1 MTARKAKATL
11 AYDLPATPTLAV
23 TVGGEAYEARL
34 GVLAGILDL
43 PGLVDGWRALA
54 EAGGDVA
61 EVSARVEELD
71 ERTRRFV
78 LGHELGHHLYHR
90 GQNRVFM
97 DRHTLL
103 IPSKQEIEADTFS
116 VCLMQPH
123 PDELLL
129 EGETTEQLAI
139 RLGVDLRLAE
149 LYQTEIIR
157 NRRRE

>member
-1 MTARKAKATL
+1 MTLLQRAQ
-11 AYDLPATPTLAV
+11 
-23 TVGGEAYEARL
+23 RL
-34 GVLAGILDL
+34 TNKYGTNDPQSILQEMGVVILSVPMSGIRGMYKRLKRNTFVFID
-43 PGLVDGWRALA
+43 
-54 EAGGDVA
+54 
-61 EVSARVEELD
+61 SELD

-103 IPSKQEIEADTFS
+103 IPSRQEIEADTFS

-123 PDELLL
+123 PDEVLF

-139 RLGVDLRLAE
+139 RLGVDLRLVE